1 MVVSQKRKRHWD
13 SKGLFGFRPTKF
25 QVLEDIPHAA
35 ADNGAAS
42 RPRSLKSLIEGSH
55 SNNEDTNVLTGTATK
70 KRHTS
75 SKIFSL
81 VRFAVVSGMYNTKES
96 QGGWPKLMFTRY
108 ERIFKSFQRKGRCPG
123 NCQ

>member
-1 MVVSQKRKRHWD
+1 MAVGQKRKRHWD
-13 SKGLFGFRPTKF
+13 SKGLFGIRPTKF
-25 QVLEDIPHAA
+25 QVLEGVPDAA

-55 SNNEDTNVLTGTATK
+55 SKNENTNGFTDTVTK

-81 VRFAVVSGMYNTKES
+81 VRFGVVSGMYNRKIRKEV
-96 QGGWPKLMFTRY
+96 
-108 ERIFKSFQRKGRCPG
+108 GRS
-123 NCQ
+123 